1 LASYEEKATTSTDA
15 GGIAGALFFNWG
27 WPAVILGMLV
37 NGALMANFCRIAMPR
52 MKHNPAA
59 AAGCTLLFVETLRYF
74 ESSFGGNINLFFL
87 LFVVVCP
94 LMIFWEKLV
103 HATPTASIPWGARAA
118 PVGASGSL
126 R

>member
-1 LASYEEKATTSTDA
+1 
-15 GGIAGALFFNWG
+15 
-27 WPAVILGMLV
+27 
-37 NGALMANFCRIAMPR
+37 

-94 LMIFWEKLV
+94 LMIFWEKMV
-103 HATPTASIPWGARAA
+103 HATPVAGIRWRTGAS
-118 PVGASGSL
+118 PVGAPGSL